1 MLLHCKVICRHC
13 NRRNWPRRSLPPVDS
28 SAASL
33 ATGTVRARRR
43 CLLSASNSILI
54 SDLIRLSAID
64 LTGAWPGLRCD
75 IDTPDD
81 LLVARRLG
89 VGAATTQAIGRPR

>member
-1 MLLHCKVICRHC
+1 MSLESIPTLDMHSRGLSVGSRSWSRESLGGDSAGP
-13 NRRNWPRRSLPPVDS
+13 NRRLD
-28 SAASL
+28 AA
-33 ATGTVRARRR
+33 AAPG
-43 CLLSASNSILI
+43 
-54 SDLIRLSAID
+54 AIE

-89 VGAATTQAIGRPR
+89 VGPATAQAIGRLR